1 MEGVVGTIDYWRR
14 HMLYAEM
21 RLVISQDAA
30 TLTLTSGDREIDA
43 DVWKIKPSIS
53 RAVAINAARCIF
65 DDAYDFLNHTLHAE

>member
-1 MEGVVGTIDYWRR
+1 
-14 HMLYAEM
+14 MLYAEM